1 MQGRI
6 RTNHIAAWLALIA
19 VAMLFVAPAISR
31 TIAHRTGCQHITHAM
46 PGTMSGIHHDMA
58 MSAICEP
65 SSLMDQQMMSGKAMS
80 PMEEIACGYCQL
92 LVQLPFIQFAIVFLL
107 WLLLLFV
114 LRFSL
119 IPLICVTLFQ
129 PWAPQRARAPPAV
142 FQSSF

>member
-1 MQGRI
+1 
-6 RTNHIAAWLALIA
+6 
-19 VAMLFVAPAISR
+19 
-31 TIAHRTGCQHITHAM
+31 
-46 PGTMSGIHHDMA
+46 MA
-58 MSAICEP
+58 MSAVCEP

-92 LVQLPFIQFAIVFLL
+92 LVQLPFIQFALVVLL

-119 IPLICVTLFQ
+119 IPLNCVTLFQ